1 MPNSRVTHD
10 EPPLAYKQESIA
22 IAGAA
27 DLLIRSLLDRQQ
39 FNDPG
44 GEAEALG
51 ISSAA
56 WPLFGLLWPSGLRL
70 AEAMALRPLLEGES
84 ILEIGC
90 GLGLACLVSHRR
102 GALVTASDCHP
113 LAASFLLENL
123 RLNELPPMR
132 YCHGD
137 WSGQSWDEEALAQAL
152 SHIGPARRR
161 PRVQGRFDLI
171 MGSDILYE
179 RDEGG
184 ALAGFIERHAQ
195 THCEVLIIDPNRGN
209 RPAFSKRMAGLGFEL
224 DDQPLRSLALA
235 TEKYSGH
242 LLRYQR

>member
-27 DLLIRSLLDRQQ
+27 DLLILSLLDRQQ

-90 GLGLACLVSHRR
+90 GLGLASLVSHRR
-102 GALVTASDCHP
+102 GALVTASG
-113 LAASFLLENL
+113 
-123 RLNELPPMR
+123 LPPA
-132 YCHGD
+132 G
-137 WSGQSWDEEALAQAL
+137 GQL
-152 SHIGPARRR
+152 SAREPA
-161 PRVQGRFDLI
+161 PQ
-171 MGSDILYE
+171 
-179 RDEGG
+179 
-184 ALAGFIERHAQ
+184 
-195 THCEVLIIDPNRGN
+195 
-209 RPAFSKRMAGLGFEL
+209 
-224 DDQPLRSLALA
+224 
-235 TEKYSGH
+235 
-242 LLRYQR
+242 